1 MNKADFPSRLKI
13 VTVDASP
20 LVTKRILSILT
31 EMHSIEFLGSARNF
45 VAALDLINRQV
56 PDVVILDINLD
67 EIRPHANGIDLLIA
81 LRQKYPDI
89 KIIMF
94 TNLTLPQYRDRCLAF
109 GADYFFDKTND
120 FEDMIITIDSL
131 TKAKRP
137 GHRQ

>member
-67 EIRPHANGIDLLIA
+67 ENMPHANGIDLLIA

-109 GADYFFDKTND
+109 GADYFFDKSND
-120 FEDMIITIDSL
+120 FYRVPEALEEIAQ
-131 TKAKRP
+131 KNR
-137 GHRQ
+137 H